1 MFAIYS
7 IKLHNYHHKAPLV
20 RLWLTVIYT
29 FVLTDWLVE
38 VLIMNNEHMTQ
49 REIQH
54 TTNVL
59 RNQNSDQE
67 TNTNQRLIL
76 TTFWYSARQKYQS
89 VTIIITRPRRS
100 HSTAAYDRQTFPWM
114 ICRSVHLCVCA
125 CVGCA
130 YVRASVCPVHCGKMA
145 DRIRMPFGNIGQT
158 GPRMRKVVGFGDGY
172 TEGVLFGVNLGRA
185 IVTNEDFTA
194 YMCYSA
200 VTWPSS
206 QITLG
211 RLVYITIIIIS

>member
-1 MFAIYS
+1 
-7 IKLHNYHHKAPLV
+7 
-20 RLWLTVIYT
+20 
-29 FVLTDWLVE
+29 
-38 VLIMNNEHMTQ
+38 MTQ

-100 HSTAAYDRQTFPWM
+100 HSTAAYSRLTFPWM

-125 CVGCA
+125 CVGLSSA
-130 YVRASVCPVHCGKMA
+130 LWKNGGSDPDAVWQHRSDGSTDEEGSGVW
-145 DRIRMPFGNIGQT
+145 
-158 GPRMRKVVGFGDGY
+158 DGY